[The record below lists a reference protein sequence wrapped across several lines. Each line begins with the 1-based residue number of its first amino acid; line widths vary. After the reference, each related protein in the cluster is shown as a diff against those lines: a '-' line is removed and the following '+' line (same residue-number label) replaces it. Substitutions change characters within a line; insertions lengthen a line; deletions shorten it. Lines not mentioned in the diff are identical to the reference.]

1 MSRNCLVLPINLE
14 AGDDVCVK
22 LDHLVR
28 NEMLS
33 KDDIFYNYIKDVVH
47 FYSNLR
53 KHQYDEVVKL
63 SSSIPFD
70 TLVVKVPLTF

>member
-1 MSRNCLVLPINLE
+1 MSRDCLVLPINLE

-28 NEMLS
+28 KEMLS

-47 FYSNLR
+47 FYSNL
-53 KHQYDEVVKL
+53 KVKL
-63 SSSIPFD
+63 SSLIPFD